1 MIRPSN
7 IHSVTTFTRNA
18 KKLIQQVKE
27 TKEPIALTVNGES
40 EVVIQDATEYQLLRD
55 SYDNLVQRSIERGL
69 ADIEAGRVFS
79 LDEVMTEVEDII
91 DAQS

>member
-27 TKEPIALTVNGES
+27 TKEPIAITVNGQS
-40 EVVIQDATEYQLLRD
+40 EVIIMNSSDYEQMVFLSREAIDHKLQLGLE
-55 SYDNLVQRSIERGL
+55 QIERG
-69 ADIEAGRVFS
+69 EVVT
-79 LDEVMTEVEDII
+79 LDQVLKEVDEILGL
-91 DAQS
+91 

>member
-27 TKEPIALTVNGES
+27 TKEPIALTVNGQS
-40 EVVIQDATEYQLLRD
+40 EVVIINSSDYEQMVFLSREAIDHKL
-55 SYDNLVQRSIERGL
+55 QRGLEQIERG
-69 ADIEAGRVFS
+69 EVVT
-79 LDEVMTEVEDII
+79 LDQVMKEVDEILGL
-91 DAQS
+91 